1 MQDTVLFSGKPQRII
16 MPEHSIIKPKSL
28 EKGDTI
34 GVVAPASSFDPNNFA
49 RGVEKLKSLGY
60 KVKYERC
67 MFSRYW
73 SKDGQ
78 DRKRAEQINRMFA
91 DKEVKAIFCAKAG
104 YGSMD
109 IIPFINK
116 DIIRENP
123 KIFVGYSDITA
134 LLLYLQKVG
143 KMVVFHGPVISNE
156 IHEGMSELTLDYLL
170 SAITKHT
177 SLGKLSFPTLKVI
190 KPGKKSARLVGG
202 NMTLIVNMLDT
213 PYEIETKDKILFLED
228 VDEDLESIVKYL
240 KAMKKAE
247 KFKKMKGL
255 VFGKMVNCFGSAD
268 KEEKARSII
277 NGLFKDLDIP
287 ILYGFPSGHIAK
299 RGEPRITLPLGLKAT
314 VNSKDLSVTINEMGV
329 C

>member
-1 MQDTVLFSGKPQRII
+1 
-16 MPEHSIIKPKSL
+16 MPEHSIIKPKIL

-49 RGVEKLKSLGY
+49 RGLQKLESLGY
-60 KVKYERC
+60 QVKYERC
-67 MFSRYW
+67 IFSPSW

-91 DKEVKAIFCAKAG
+91 DKKVKAIFCAKAG
-104 YGSMD
+104 YGSMN
-109 IIPFINK
+109 IIPFIDK
-116 DIIRENP
+116 DIIRGNP

-156 IHEGMSELTLDYLL
+156 IYEGMSDLTLGYLL
-170 SAITKHT
+170 NAIAKYA

-190 KPGKKSARLVGG
+190 KPGKKSGRLVGG
-202 NMTLIVNMLDT
+202 NMTLIVNMLGT
-213 PYEIETKDKILFLED
+213 SYEIETKDKILFLED
-228 VDEDLESIVKYL
+228 VDEDLDSIIKYL
-240 KAMKKAE
+240 KAMKKAKRFE
-247 KFKKMKGL
+247 KMKGL
-255 VFGKMVNCFGSAD
+255 VFGKMVNCFDSKD
-268 KEEKARSII
+268 KEEKARDRI
-277 NGLFKDLDIP
+277 NSLFKDLDIP

-314 VNSKDLSVTINEMGV
+314 VNSKDLSVTINESGV